1 MINEG
6 TILQDRYLVAKQIG
20 AGGMGAVYVGTDQRF
35 GSTVAIKET
44 FFSDENLTK
53 AFEREAR
60 LLNSLRHPALP
71 RVSDHFIDSKGGGQF
86 IVMEYISGED
96 LAEMLTKRGRAFSVS
111 EVMTWGD
118 QLLDALD
125 YLHTQEMPVVH
136 RDIKPQNLKL
146 TPRGQMI
153 LLDFGLAKGNP
164 TDSNHQTNTKS
175 VFGFSRVYAPLEQ
188 IQGTGTDPRSD
199 LYSLAATLYHLMTGV
214 PPEDALT
221 RATAVLNGKPDP
233 LRSPNQIRPEI
244 SVAISQVLLNAMAL
258 NANYRPSSAAS
269 MRAVLADAKNNISP
283 EIAEQETIVSVPGS
297 AAIFD
302 QKTQVIGDGQTL
314 TAPHISNAMTGR
326 AQEPIWSGGINV
338 EIPKTD
344 PTNVRAFS
352 STGNTNPERR
362 SGFGLRAVGAAAALI
377 LLVAGCATA
386 IYMYNPQMFEQPA
399 PVNAIT
405 ADGEPERKDEPATNT
420 GATAQASQSTETP
433 ADAEKPVEAKKPG
446 DIASAD
452 APAGTDA
459 TKETRTTVVT
469 GTGQTLVEN
478 STDPD
483 MEADSKEIGL
493 LAAQIEGARR
503 AGKHAEAAAMQ
514 IKMQQR
520 IQRLVRKKLRNA
532 NVNDPAVEKEMEEA
546 FTKSLPVPP
555 PANFRIERRNG
566 DPNTNPRRRPIIIQQ
581 RPPEQ
586 PAPPATNPSKP

>member
-1 MINEG
+1 MIEEG
-6 TILQDRYLVAKQIG
+6 TILQDRYHVAKQIG
-20 AGGMGAVYVGTDQRF
+20 AGGMGAVYIGTDQRF

-96 LAEMLTKRGRAFSVS
+96 LAEMLDRRVSAFSVA

-175 VFGFSRVYAPLEQ
+175 IFGFSRVYAPLEQ

-199 LYSLAATLYHLMTGV
+199 LYSLAATLYHLMTGT

-221 RATAVLNGKPDP
+221 RATAVLNGNPDP
-233 LRSPNQIRPEI
+233 LRAPGSINPQISAPI
-244 SVAISQVLLNAMAL
+244 SDVLMNAMAL
-258 NANYRPSSAAS
+258 NANFRPSSAAA

-283 EIAEQETIVSVPGS
+283 NFAAQETIIAVPGS

-302 QKTQVIGDGQTL
+302 QKTQVIGDGQTI
-314 TAPHISNAMTGR
+314 TAPNVSDPLTGQT
-326 AQEPIWSGGINV
+326 QEPIWSGGINV
-338 EIPKTD
+338 QIPSTETV
-344 PTNVRAFS
+344 TNVRAFS
-352 STGNTNPERR
+352 STDGTNAQKK
-362 SGFGLRAVGAAAALI
+362 SSFGLRAVGAAAAVI

-386 IYMYNPQMFEQPA
+386 IFMYNRDAFQQSPVNSLTSDSEGEKKSEQPA
-399 PVNAIT
+399 NTAAT
-405 ADGEPERKDEPATNT
+405 ADGAQGAEAHAESEKT
-420 GATAQASQSTETP
+420 G
-433 ADAEKPVEAKKPG
+433 EAKNPRDAAATTDTAKEG
-446 DIASAD
+446 KASVA
-452 APAGTDA
+452 
-459 TKETRTTVVT
+459 T
-469 GTGQTLVEN
+469 GTGQVSVDAPEDVDVEK
-478 STDPD
+478 
-483 MEADSKEIGL
+483 EAEQVGVLS
-493 LAAQIEGARR
+493 AQIEAARR
-503 AGKHAEAAAMQ
+503 AGKHAEAADMQ
-514 IKMQQR
+514 VKMQR
-520 IQRLVRKKLRNA
+520 SIQRMVREKLRNA
-532 NVNDPAVEKEMEEA
+532 NINDPEVEKEMEEA
-546 FTKSLPVPP
+546 FRQKLPMP
-555 PANFRIERRNG
+555 PANFRIERRQENL
-566 DPNTNPRRRPIIIQQ
+566 NTNNNLPRRRPIIIQQ
-581 RPPEQ
+581 RP
-586 PAPPATNPSKP
+586 APPATPQKP